1 MKFIKI
7 FILLILVFTVSF
19 INKYETK
26 TIKTKNINIKTTEN
40 AVDRL
45 KNIYNNNDI
54 VGILKIKDTNYSW
67 IITQTTDNDF
77 YLKKDL
83 LKKSYKGG
91 NPFLDYRV
99 SINNS
104 NKLLIYGHNSR
115 YVDMP
120 FKILQNYYEKEYFDN
135 NKYLILETDNR
146 VNTYEIFSVY
156 TETADFSYMTLVR
169 NEKEWLEHLNYLKN
183 KSIYKSDIDLNI
195 SNKILILQT
204 CSTKEEY
211 KKYKKKFLII
221 VAVRKE
227 ENEKIF

>member
-7 FILLILVFTVSF
+7 FILLVFAYCVYF
-19 INKYETK
+19 IDKYETK
-26 TIKTKNINIKTTEN
+26 TIKTRNINIKKTEN

-54 VGILKIKDTNYSW
+54 VGILKIKDTKYSW

-83 LKKSYKGG
+83 LKKPYKGG

-146 VNTYEIFSVY
+146 VTTYEIFSVY